1 MDSATINLLIALVSI
16 ILAIAGTGIAIA
28 VVVTK
33 IFEKSIET
41 LKVEIV
47 SVQKAVAVEIASVQK
62 AVAIETA
69 SIQKAVAAGTAEHGK
84 LWEAHNKQ
92 GERLDALLLAL
103 VSPESAREA
112 LQSRSNLNQ

>member
-1 MDSATINLLIALVSI
+1 MTMDSATLNLLIALVSI
-16 ILAIAGTGIAIA
+16 ILAIFGTGIAIA
-28 VVVTK
+28 VVMTR

-41 LKVEIV
+41 LKVETASI
-47 SVQKAVAVEIASVQK
+47 QKVVAV
-62 AVAIETA
+62 ETA

>member
-1 MDSATINLLIALVSI
+1 MDSATLNLLIALVSI
-16 ILAIAGTGIAIA
+16 ILAIFGTRIAIA
-28 VVVTK
+28 VVMTR

-41 LKVEIV
+41 LKVETASI
-47 SVQKAVAVEIASVQK
+47 QKVVAV
-62 AVAIETA
+62 ETA